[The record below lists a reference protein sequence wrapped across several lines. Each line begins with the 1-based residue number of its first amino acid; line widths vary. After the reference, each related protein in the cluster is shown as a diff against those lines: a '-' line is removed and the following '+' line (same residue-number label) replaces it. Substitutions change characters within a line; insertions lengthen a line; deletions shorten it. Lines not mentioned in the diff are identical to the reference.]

1 MHPLKAPS
9 DQTVERLRELTAR
22 LTERLWE
29 AEDIRARITK
39 ARDAN
44 VWPDLQSMSRLF
56 NDIQE
61 RAPRTP
67 TKVLLAAAAAIAS

>member
-9 DQTVERLRELTAR
+9 DQTVETLRELTAR
-22 LTERLWE
+22 LAERMWE
-29 AEDIRARITK
+29 AEDIRARLTK

-56 NDIQE
+56 NDIQQ
-61 RAPRTP
+61 RAPR
-67 TKVLLAAAAAIAS
+67 A

>member
-1 MHPLKAPS
+1 MQPPKAPS
-9 DQTVERLRELTAR
+9 DQTVARLRELTSR
-22 LTERLWE
+22 LTERMWE
-29 AEDIRARITK
+29 AEDIRARLTK

-61 RAPRTP
+61 RPPRT
-67 TKVLLAAAAAIAS
+67 